1 MNNETG
7 PRFGPCP
14 EADSDADHSPG
25 VPAASD
31 VEPLPPLEGADPY
44 VFVNQE
50 TPLVIVISG
59 PSGVGKD
66 ATVGKMKEMGLPFHF
81 VVTATSRPRRPN
93 EVDGVDYHFLTEEA
107 FEDLLAR
114 DELLEH
120 ALVYGQYKGIP
131 KQQVRD
137 ALASGMDV
145 IMRLDVQGA
154 ATIRQ
159 IMPEAVL
166 VFLSAASEDELN
178 DRLRRRKTEKSSG
191 LRTRIA
197 TARQEMERIAEFD
210 YVIVNSHC
218 HLRDTVEQIKAIIT
232 AEKRRVARKQATL

>member
-7 PRFGPCP
+7 PEFGPRP
-14 EADSDADHSPG
+14 ETESDAGHLPG
-25 VPAASD
+25 APATSD
-31 VEPLPPLEGADPY
+31 VEPLSSPEGADPY
-44 VFVNQE
+44 AFVNQE
-50 TPLVIVISG
+50 TPLVIVVSG

-66 ATVGKMKEMGLPFHF
+66 ATVGKMKELGLPFHF

-93 EVDGVDYHFLTEEA
+93 EVDGVDYHFLNEEE

-159 IMPEAVL
+159 IMPAAVL
-166 VFLSAASEDELN
+166 IFLSAASEEELI
-178 DRLRRRKTEKSSG
+178 DRLRRRNTEKSSG
-191 LRTRIA
+191 LQTRIA
-197 TARQEMERIAEFD
+197 TARQEMECISEFD

-218 HLRDTVEQIKAIIT
+218 HLRDTVEQIKAIIE
-232 AEKRRVARKQATL
+232 AERCRVTRKQVTL

>member
-1 MNNETG
+1 MNEDTR
-7 PRFGPCP
+7 PQFDPCP
-14 EADSDADHSPG
+14 DAESGADYQP
-25 VPAASD
+25 VASTQGPF
-31 VEPLPPLEGADPY
+31 PLPEDANPY
-44 VFVNQE
+44 AFVHQNA
-50 TPLVIVISG
+50 PLVIVISG

-66 ATVGKMKEMGLPFHF
+66 ATVGKMKELGLPFHF

-93 EVDGVDYHFLTEEA
+93 EVDGVDYHFLTEEE

-120 ALVYGQYKGIP
+120 ALVYDQYKGIP

-137 ALASGMDV
+137 ALASGLDV

-154 ATIRQ
+154 ATIRK

-166 VFLSAASEDELN
+166 IFLTAASEDELVH
-178 DRLRRRKTEKSSG
+178 RLRRRNTEKSSS
-191 LRTRIA
+191 LETRIA
-197 TARQEMERIAEFD
+197 TARQEMTRISEFD

-218 HLRDTVEQIKAIIT
+218 HLKDTVERIKAIIE
-232 AEKRRVARKQATL
+232 AERCRVARQQVTL